1 MLLPMLVM
9 LLLVMF
15 PLLDGE
21 LVAAKGVLFDL
32 PDSGVAEGEASGL
45 AALVLPMHHETL
57 VFFDDARYMLSDG
70 ASADAFARHLA
81 ERAARTDRKTMLV
94 LADRRVAG
102 GELMKMAAIA
112 KRSGVGKVMFAEKR
126 AGEGE

>member
-1 MLLPMLVM
+1 
-9 LLLVMF
+9 
-15 PLLDGE
+15 
-21 LVAAKGVLFDL
+21 
-32 PDSGVAEGEASGL
+32 
-45 AALVLPMHHETL
+45 
-57 VFFDDARYMLSDG
+57 
-70 ASADAFARHLA
+70 
-81 ERAARTDRKTMLV
+81 MLV